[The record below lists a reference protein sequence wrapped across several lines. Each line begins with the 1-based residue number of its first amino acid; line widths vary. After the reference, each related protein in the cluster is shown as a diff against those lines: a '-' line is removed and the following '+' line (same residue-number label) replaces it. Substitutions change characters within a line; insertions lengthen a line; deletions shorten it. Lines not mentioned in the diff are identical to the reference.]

1 MRNSKIRVG
10 QYYIVR
16 KNMTIRKLLVK
27 TVHKPS
33 LPHRVTFLHIELE
46 LWTVVDDDGKM
57 FCVWNT
63 EIKRPATTKEAVWRC
78 LDEM

>member
-1 MRNSKIRVG
+1 
-10 QYYIVR
+10 
-16 KNMTIRKLLVK
+16 MTIGKLLVK
-27 TVHKPS
+27 TMGKVFPPYKVP
-33 LPHRVTFLHIELE
+33 FLHIEKG

-63 EIKRPATTKEAVWRC
+63 EIKRPATTEEAVWSC